1 MGSEH
6 FLRTLAE
13 RNDWMNYYVPDVL
26 SEEGRGLPYL
36 YLTSDKVPKEN
47 NTKVRVL
54 IEGNSATRHW

>member
-1 MGSEH
+1 MS
-6 FLRTLAE
+6 
-13 RNDWMNYYVPDVL
+13 YYVPDVL

-54 IEGNSATRHW
+54 IEGNLATRQW